1 MCIDGNEDSR
11 RDEPYEPRVNPLP
24 VAVQAEEDVETD
36 GLTGNDVMD
45 GILRHSE
52 LSMLNAI
59 ARLGQHIDS
68 VGVPVAQTAQKRKP
82 AYRQG

>member
-1 MCIDGNEDSR
+1 MVCIDGNEDSAE
-11 RDEPYEPRVNPLP
+11 DEPRVNPP
-24 VAVQAEEDVETD
+24 VTVQAEEEAEAD

-59 ARLGQHIDS
+59 SRLGQHIDS
-68 VGVPVAQTAQKRKP
+68 VGAPSAAHAARRKS
-82 AYRQG
+82 AYRPG